1 MPPLS
6 IADYFTILSI
16 GAGAV
21 IMLLSVFKTKKLQQ
35 IMVSGVN
42 TIRWTWL
49 SRFMVIF
56 FAGYVASIVL
66 IISGYEEP
74 LLLIIG
80 LVFLLGSCFVYV
92 VVFSAKSDIIKM
104 NDTNELLVQ
113 KNNELKKTNMEL
125 DEFAY
130 RTSHDLK
137 APITSLKGLIRI
149 AQLSGSQEEIYE
161 CHKMMQGR
169 LSKLEE
175 LIRDILDLSKNSR
188 TDIQYINTD
197 LRSAIDHVIDIH
209 SDGSS
214 KKIRV
219 EVEGPEQFIVKTDPT
234 RIKMI
239 LGNLISNGL
248 HYADLTKHQPFIKVK
263 YWMEK
268 ENYIISVK
276 DNGVGIDETY
286 LDRIFDMFFRIAENS
301 IGSGLGLYIV
311 KETVERLNGKIQVK
325 SQKCVGSEFIVTFP
339 FLQPVIQAPQ
349 ELVA

>member
-1 MPPLS
+1 MS

-21 IMLLSVFKTKKLQQ
+21 IMLLSVFKTRMLRR

-42 TIRWTWL
+42 TSRWTWL
-49 SRFMVIF
+49 GRFMVIF
-56 FAGYVASIVL
+56 LAGYVASIIL
-66 IISGYEEP
+66 IISGHEGP

-80 LVFLLGSCFVYV
+80 LVFLLGACFVYV

-104 NDTNELLVQ
+104 NETNELLVK

-137 APITSLKGLIRI
+137 APITSLKGLIKI
-149 AQLSGSQEEIYE
+149 AQLSESEEEIHE
-161 CHKMMQGR
+161 CHKMMQDR
-169 LSKLEE
+169 LCKLEE

-188 TDIQYINTD
+188 TEIQYVNTD
-197 LRSAIDHVIDIH
+197 IRSTITHIIDIH
-209 SDGSS
+209 SDGSPNQ
-214 KKIRV
+214 IRV
-219 EVEGPEQFIVKTDPT
+219 DVEGPEQFIVRTDPT

-248 HYADLTKHQPFIKVK
+248 HYADLSKHQPFIKVR
-263 YWMEK
+263 YWMDGS
-268 ENYIISVK
+268 NYRISVK

-311 KETVERLNGKIQVK
+311 KETVERLNGKIEVR
-325 SQKCVGSEFIVTFP
+325 SQKSIGSEFIVTFP
-339 FLQPVIQAPQ
+339 FIQPLVQTQ

>member
-1 MPPLS
+1 LS

-21 IMLLSVFKTKKLQQ
+21 IMLLSVFKTKMLQR

-49 SRFMVIF
+49 GRFMMVF
-56 FAGYVASIVL
+56 LAGYVASIVL
-66 IISGYEEP
+66 IISGHEEP

-80 LVFLLGSCFVYV
+80 LVFLLGACFVYV

-104 NDTNELLVQ
+104 NETNELLVQ
-113 KNNELKKTNMEL
+113 KNHELKKTNMEL

-137 APITSLKGLIRI
+137 APITSLKGLIKI
-149 AQLSGSQEEIYE
+149 AQLSESPEEIYE
-161 CHKMMQGR
+161 CHKMMQDR

-188 TDIQYINTD
+188 TEIQYVDTDIRSTINH
-197 LRSAIDHVIDIH
+197 IIDIH

-214 KKIRV
+214 NQVKV
-219 EVEGPEQFIVKTDPT
+219 DVEGPEQFIVRTDPT

-248 HYADLTKHQPFIKVK
+248 HYADFSKHQPFIKVK
-263 YWMEK
+263 YWLEGS
-268 ENYIISVK
+268 NYHISVK

-311 KETVERLNGKIQVK
+311 KETVERLNGKIEVV
-325 SQKCVGSEFIVTFP
+325 SQKSVGSEFIVTFP
-339 FLQPVIQAPQ
+339 FIQPLIEAPR